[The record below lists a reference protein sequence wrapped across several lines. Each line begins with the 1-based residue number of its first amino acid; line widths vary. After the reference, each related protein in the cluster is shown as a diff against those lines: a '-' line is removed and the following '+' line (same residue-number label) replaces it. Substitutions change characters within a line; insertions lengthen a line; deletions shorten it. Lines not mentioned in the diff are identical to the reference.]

1 VWSRWSAHSRN
12 GGREVKRKE
21 EVTAGSGGARMK
33 RRSGPRGG
41 AMKWVTWATTS
52 EPLARGDGKE
62 RRRWVARR

>member
-1 VWSRWSAHSRN
+1 M
-12 GGREVKRKE
+12 KRKE